1 MLKLTY
7 TDNSFY
13 LERLGQSLEI
23 WVTTRVTL
31 ALRTATTL
39 NIEPSTACFLLPA
52 DLSSLADLE
61 ELIDNENTEVLAL
74 AIVDR
79 DCLEVSLNGTWL
91 GSAAEAEHGIF
102 VTVMGD
108 RTELLLEKI
117 WQEAQAVATVK
128 ND

>member
-7 TDNSFY
+7 TDNGFY
-13 LERLGQSLEI
+13 LERLAQSLEI

-39 NIEPSTACFLLPA
+39 YIEPSTACFLLPA
-52 DLSSLADLE
+52 DLSYLAELE
-61 ELIDNENTEVLAL
+61 ELSDNDNTEILAL
-74 AIVDR
+74 AVVDR
-79 DCLEVSLNGTWL
+79 DCVEVSLNGTWL
-91 GSAAEAEHGIF
+91 SSEAEDEGGIF
-102 VTVMGD
+102 VTVMSD

-117 WQEAQAVATVK
+117 WQEAQAVATVN